1 MQIYEKSVICQNIFL
16 GNYLYEV
23 LENIMAKITPEI
35 EELFRKVR
43 TLLGAPIRRVELT
56 DEALCNLLD
65 VVVEDYAERVQ
76 SFLVKNQW
84 VSLYGKNVTTTD
96 FAFALS
102 TRTFDM
108 SKDYSNWFS
117 KQVGLQQEG
126 SWELKKDYFVIEKGK
141 QVYTIPA
148 GRTINKVMY
157 VNPPTSQ
164 AALFANY
171 GGIDIGFGGGYA
183 QLGGGAYG
191 PVGGFFTAPAA
202 DVAYLATDLAYKNRL
217 LRSDLVYKVTA
228 GPNGTHLIH
237 LISTP
242 GSKLSFGY
250 MGGNAGGI
258 GMVGCEVW
266 YTYYDTATA
275 EDVDDC
281 IASHPGDVVLTPD
294 QVPLSK
300 MNFAYLNEPTKVI
313 IRQLLVAKAMQTLGL
328 IRGQYQGKVHM
339 PQAELMMD
347 YNMLLNRGEK
357 EYSDTMKRLDDRLT
371 ELMPANVLEQNAKI
385 VENNQKILQAT
396 PLGIY
401 VI

>member
-1 MQIYEKSVICQNIFL
+1 
-16 GNYLYEV
+16 
-23 LENIMAKITPEI
+23 MAKITPEI

-157 VNPPTSQ
+157 VTPPTSQ

-385 VENNQKILQAT
+385 IENNQKILQAT